1 MVFDRLYT
9 AITYALLQFTHQAL
23 VRMLD
28 KVVAM
33 VLLSLAGLTLYI
45 VETTSSKVS
54 NALSLLRQ
62 FVLLV
67 LAQTGINLAAEQF
80 TVTTASPFALRIECV
95 AATTMLLMLAQ
106 AATHLVHE
114 SELLSRTVTLLL
126 YMYTDALEVVLHS
139 FVLGSA
145 AMVVSVLVYMVLNLG
160 VSHVQTGFGLSVVA
174 RGVGMVCINVLL
186 RTISNESWDLHTK
199 AGSLIFFLFMSDV
212 AITVLPSLDEVRG
225 YILWKTAQIFYSD
238 VVQIV
243 GDVYVGMLL
252 GVLLCMLRS
261 LLPAS
266 VWPRSFTTAL
276 QLAALVA
283 VNMILGPLGEILA
296 QMQSLEN
303 VLVAFNVVILV
314 HTWIHGLL
322 ASPSKT

>member
-1 MVFDRLYT
+1 
-9 AITYALLQFTHQAL
+9 
-23 VRMLD
+23 
-28 KVVAM
+28 
-33 VLLSLAGLTLYI
+33 
-45 VETTSSKVS
+45 
-54 NALSLLRQ
+54 
-62 FVLLV
+62 
-67 LAQTGINLAAEQF
+67 
-80 TVTTASPFALRIECV
+80 
-95 AATTMLLMLAQ
+95 
-106 AATHLVHE
+106 
-114 SELLSRTVTLLL
+114 
-126 YMYTDALEVVLHS
+126 
-139 FVLGSA
+139 
-145 AMVVSVLVYMVLNLG
+145 MVVSVLVYMVLNLG

-238 VVQIV
+238 IVQIV

-266 VWPRSFTTAL
+266 AWPRSFTTAL